1 MAYTITNSD
10 GTVTATIP
18 DTTVDTTYALTLIGR
33 NVSGYGQYFVQNTI
47 RHLENFASTVQPS
60 GTKLTGQLWYDKGD
74 TTFKV
79 WDGSQWKF
87 ATNIVVS
94 STTPS
99 NPTSGAAHFN
109 TNNDK
114 LSIYDGTAFKLA
126 SYSGEV
132 SNAYSSISSAGN
144 PSNYGTKLRNIFLTD
159 ANDIVKPVLAL
170 VYVSD
175 GSLNQGDT
183 STSSGKET
191 IMEIMSDHGSF
202 VVKDIASSSEGENIN
217 YYNELSASGGIGT
230 TINPGSNL
238 RSEYAATSVPLAE
251 RAFRADAAYVLNVG
265 GSPSGGDGA
274 SNVSASAVIHT
285 GTGYIPVSDNSFSL
299 GSSDFGFAT
308 AYAAAVFTGSSG
320 VAIGNDLGNATTR
333 FTNIYG
339 TNLDISGDV
348 TFGAG
353 TQNLGASNAPV
364 ENSFAA
370 NATITTSLTLG
381 SGSGYTLPVADG
393 VANYGLTT
401 NGSGTVS
408 FSAIPLTTTTFTAG
422 DGLIGGGTLAADRV
436 FSVGEGAFIT
446 VTADAVAVD
455 ATSTNTSGKV
465 VVRDGSGNFAGAVIT
480 GTSLTDGTATLT
492 NGGLSLGGA
501 ITGATGVT
509 ASGPIQFGTL
519 SDGTISGITFV
530 DEDNMASNSASKVPT
545 QQSVKAYADLKETNA
560 GVVTATANTNMK
572 GYVDTQINALTS
584 TVNTGTIVRTT
595 GTQTVGG
602 AKTFTDLTTFS
613 DNIIVTGNL
622 TVNGTQ
628 TQINTETLTVDDNI
642 IVLNNNEAGT
652 PSQNAGIE
660 VERGTHNNVLFRWNE
675 NNTNWEFTE
684 DGTNY
689 NVLGSASNF
698 TGTTDG
704 VNEGSNNLYFT
715 NARADAR
722 ANSAFDT
729 KLAAATTADLSESG
743 NLYYTNARADARIAA
758 ASLSSLTNVSSTAP
772 NSNQVLQWNGTAW
785 APATTAAGVTDLGD
799 LGDVNATS
807 SSGQVLTSDGSGN
820 FTFASIPGSNNYYLN
835 SVTKSGNNVVFG
847 RSGLADITFTDFGS
861 LAYSSATIP
870 TNNNQLTNGEGYT
883 TNTGTVTSVA
893 VTTAAGLDGAATVT
907 GSGTIALS
915 LDLAELTTS
924 TTNGD
929 GDYFVVVDTANAQR
943 KLTKGS
949 INLSG
954 FNNDA
959 GFVTSTGANYYL
971 DGISKSGNI
980 LTFSVNGTSNQ
991 SYTFGSLAF
1000 SNATIPTNNNQLSNG
1015 NNYITGITSGNV
1027 TSALGYTPYNN
1038 TNPSGFT
1045 SNAGDITSVN
1055 STAQNGISAGGTSG
1069 GVNVSMTGSYS
1080 GDFRVTG
1087 EISATADVVAYYS
1100 SDERLKDNVKVIE
1113 NASDKVAQLRGVEF
1127 DWNDKQTTYEGH
1139 DVGVIAQDVEKV
1151 LPELVQTRD
1160 DGYKAVKYEKIVGL
1174 LIEAIKDLQDEV
1186 KALKGE

>member
-132 SNAYSSISSAGN
+132 SNAYSSIASAGN

-159 ANDIVKPVLAL
+159 ANNIVKPVLAL

-183 STSSGKET
+183 STSVGKET
-191 IMEIMSDHGSF
+191 IMEIMSDHASF
-202 VVKDIASSSEGENIN
+202 VVKDVASSSEGENIN

-230 TINPGSNL
+230 TINPGQNL

-251 RAFRADAAYVLNVG
+251 RAYRADAAYILNVG
-265 GSPSGGDGA
+265 GSPGSDGA

-299 GSSDFGFAT
+299 GSSDYGFAT
-308 AYAAAVFTGSSG
+308 AYSAAVFTGSNG

-381 SGSGYTLPVADG
+381 SGSGYTLPVTDG
-393 VANYGLTT
+393 TANFGLITD
-401 NGSGTVS
+401 GSGSVS

-465 VVRDGSGNFAGAVIT
+465 VVRDGSGNFAAGVIT

-492 NGGLSLGGA
+492 SGGLSLGGA

-602 AKTFTDLTTFS
+602 AKTFSDLTTFS

-642 IVLNNNEAGT
+642 IVLNNNATGV

-660 VERGTHNNVLFRWNE
+660 VERGSHTNVLFRWNE

-698 TGTTDG
+698 TGDTDG
-704 VNEGSNNLYFT
+704 VNEGSSNLYFT

-758 ASLSSLTNVSSTAP
+758 ASLSSLSNVSSTAP

-807 SSGQVLTSDGSGN
+807 SNGQVLTSDGSGN
-820 FTFASIPGSNNYYLN
+820 FTFASIPGSSNYYLDGI
-835 SVTKSGNNVVFG
+835 TKSGNT
-847 RSGLADITFTDFGS
+847 LTFSVNGTTNRTYTFGS
-861 LAYSSATIP
+861 NAFSSTTIP
-870 TNNNQLTNGEGYT
+870 TNNNQLTNGAGYT
-883 TNTGTVTSVA
+883 TNVGDITGVT
-893 VTTAAGLDGAATVT
+893 AGNGLSG
-907 GSGTIALS
+907 GGSSGTPTLNFNGN
-915 LDLAELTTS
+915 DLTTS
-924 TTNGD
+924 TNDTD
-929 GDYFVVVDTANAQR
+929 GDYFVVVDTGGSDK

-949 INLSG
+949 IKLSG

-959 GFVTSTGANYYL
+959 GFVTTTGPNDNYYL
-971 DGISKSGNI
+971 NGITKVGNRLDFAVSGAS
-980 LTFSVNGTSNQ
+980 TQ
-991 SYTFGSLAF
+991 SYTFGSNAFNSNSYYLA
-1000 SNATIPTNNNQLSNG
+1000 S
-1015 NNYITGITSGNV
+1015 
-1027 TSALGYTPYNN
+1027 
-1038 TNPSGFT
+1038 NPSGYT
-1045 SNAGDITSVN
+1045 SNTGTTTASNSQNFTNKTGNISQWNNNSGYTTNVGDITSVN
-1055 STAQNGISAGGTSG
+1055 SVAQNGITAGGTSG
-1069 GVNVSMTGSYS
+1069 GVNISMSGTYS

-1100 SDERLKDNVKVIE
+1100 SDERLKDNVKVIK

>member
-74 TTFKV
+74 STFKV

-94 STTPS
+94 ATTPS

-114 LSIYDGTAFKLA
+114 LSVYDGTAWKLS

-132 SNAYSSISSAGN
+132 SNAYSSIPSAGN

-159 ANDIVKPVLAL
+159 ANGIVKPVLAL

-175 GSLNQGDT
+175 GSVNQGDT
-183 STSSGKET
+183 SSSAGKET
-191 IMEIMSDHGSF
+191 IMSIMSDHASF
-202 VVKDIASSSEGENIN
+202 VVQNIVSSTEGESIN
-217 YYNELSASGGIGT
+217 YHNELSASGGIGT
-230 TINPGSNL
+230 TINPGQNL

-251 RAFRADAAYVLNVG
+251 RAYRADAAYTLNTGSVG
-265 GSPSGGDGA
+265 SDS
-274 SNVSASAVIHT
+274 SNISASTVVHT
-285 GTGYIPVSDNSFSL
+285 GSGYVPVSDNSYSL

-353 TQNLGASNAPV
+353 TQNLGSSGAPV

-393 VANYGLTT
+393 TANFGLIT
-401 NGSGTVS
+401 NGAGAVS

-436 FSVGEGAFIT
+436 FSVGEGAYMT

-455 ATSTNTSGKV
+455 ATTTNTSGKV
-465 VVRDGSGNFAGAVIT
+465 VARDASGNFAAGQIT
-480 GTSLTDGTATLT
+480 GTKFTDGTATMQSGALV
-492 NGGLSLGGA
+492 LGGS
-501 ITGATGVT
+501 ITGATGIT
-509 ASGPIQFGTL
+509 TSGTVQFGSL
-519 SDGTISGITFV
+519 SDGTITATAFV
-530 DEDNMASNSASKVPT
+530 DEDNMASNSATLIPT

-560 GVVTATANTNMK
+560 GSVTNTANTNMK
-572 GYVDTQINALTS
+572 AYVDNQVNALNS

-595 GTQTVGG
+595 GNQSIAGQ
-602 AKTFTDLTTFS
+602 KTFSELTTFS
-613 DNIIVTGNL
+613 DNIVVTGNL

-652 PSQNAGIE
+652 PTQNAGIE
-660 VERGTHNNVLFRWNE
+660 IERGTHNNVVFRWNE
-675 NNTNWEFTE
+675 TATRWEYTE
-684 DGTNY
+684 DGSSY
-689 NVLGSASNF
+689 SGLGSA
-698 TGTTDG
+698 TTFSGNSDG
-704 VNEGSNNLYFT
+704 VAEGVSNLYYT

-729 KLAAATTADLSESG
+729 KLAAASTTNLSEG
-743 NLYYTNARADARIAA
+743 TNLYYTNGRADARIAS
-758 ASLSSLTNVSSTAP
+758 ASLSDLTNVSSTAP
-772 NSNQVLQWNGTAW
+772 SSNQVLQWNGSAW

-807 SSGQVLTSDGSGN
+807 TNGQVLTSDGSGN
-820 FTFASIPGSNNYYLN
+820 FTFSSIPGSNNYYLN
-835 SVTKSGNNVVFG
+835 AVTKSGTNVVFG
-847 RSGLADITFTDFGS
+847 RSGLADITFTEFGS
-861 LAYSSATIP
+861 LAYSSASIPTNNNQLTNGAGYTTNTGDITGVTAGTGLTGGGTSGTVTLTFNGSELTTSTNDADGDYFVVVDTGGSDKKLTKGSIKLSGFNNDAGFLTSAPNNTNYYLDGITKSGNILTFSVNGTTNQTYTFGALAFSSATIP
-870 TNNNQLTNGEGYT
+870 TNNNQLTNG
-883 TNTGTVTSVA
+883 S
-893 VTTAAGLDGAATVT
+893 
-907 GSGTIALS
+907 
-915 LDLAELTTS
+915 
-924 TTNGD
+924 
-929 GDYFVVVDTANAQR
+929 
-943 KLTKGS
+943 
-949 INLSG
+949 
-954 FNNDA
+954 
-959 GFVTSTGANYYL
+959 
-971 DGISKSGNI
+971 
-980 LTFSVNGTSNQ
+980 
-991 SYTFGSLAF
+991 
-1000 SNATIPTNNNQLSNG
+1000 
-1015 NNYITGITSGNV
+1015 NYITGISSSTV
-1027 TSALGYTPYNN
+1027 TSALGFTPYNG

-1045 SNAGDITSVN
+1045 SNSGDITAV
-1055 STAQNGISAGGTSG
+1055 TAGTGLSGGGTSG
-1069 GVNVSMTGSYS
+1069 GVTINMDGTYA

-1113 NASDKVAQLRGVEF
+1113 NASEKVAQLRGVEF

>member
-47 RHLENFASTVQPS
+47 RHLENFASTVQPA
-60 GTKLTGQLWYDKGD
+60 GTKLIGQLWYDKGD
-74 TTFKV
+74 STFKV

-87 ATNIVVS
+87 STNIVVS
-94 STTPS
+94 ATTPS

-238 RSEYAATSVPLAE
+238 RNEYAATSVPLAE

-353 TQNLGASNAPV
+353 TQNLGSGSAPV

-530 DEDNMASNSASKVPT
+530 DEDNMVSNSASKVPT
-545 QQSVKAYADLKETNA
+545 QQSVKAYADLKESNA
-560 GVVTATANTNMK
+560 GTVTATANTNMK

-602 AKTFTDLTTFS
+602 AKTFSDLTTFS

-675 NNTNWEFTE
+675 GNTNWEFTE

-729 KLAAATTADLSESG
+729 KLAAATTANLSESG

-758 ASLSSLTNVSSTAP
+758 ASLSSLSNVSSTAP
-772 NSNQVLQWNGTAW
+772 NSNQVLQWNGSAW

-807 SSGQVLTSDGSGN
+807 TNGQVLTSDGSGN
-820 FTFASIPGSNNYYLN
+820 FTFASIPGSSNYYLDG
-835 SVTKSGNNVVFG
+835 VTKSGNNVIFSVNG
-847 RSGLADITFTDFGS
+847 TSNITFSDFGS
-861 LAYSSATIP
+861 NAFSSTTIP
-870 TNNNQLTNGEGYT
+870 TNNNQLTNGAGYT
-883 TNTGTVTSVA
+883 TNTGDITGVTAGTGLSGGGSSGSV
-893 VTTAAGLDGAATVT
+893 TLTFN
-907 GSGTIALS
+907 GS
-915 LDLAELTTS
+915 ELTTS
-924 TTNGD
+924 TNDAD
-929 GDYFVVVDTANAQR
+929 GDYFVVVDTGGSDK

-959 GFVTSTGANYYL
+959 GFVTSTGPNDNYYL
-971 DGISKSGNI
+971 NSITKVGNR
-980 LTFSVNGTSNQ
+980 LDFGLAGGGSTVSH
-991 SYTFGSLAF
+991 TFGSNAFNSNSYYLA
-1000 SNATIPTNNNQLSNG
+1000 S
-1015 NNYITGITSGNV
+1015 
-1027 TSALGYTPYNN
+1027 
-1038 TNPSGFT
+1038 NPSGYTTNTGTTTASNSQNFT
-1045 SNAGDITSVN
+1045 NKTGNISQWNNDSGYTTNTGDITSVN
-1055 STAQNGISAGGTSG
+1055 SSAQNGITAGGTSG

>member
-74 TTFKV
+74 STFKV

-94 STTPS
+94 ATTPS
-99 NPTSGAAHFN
+99 NPTSGAAHFD

-114 LSIYDGTAFKLA
+114 LSIYDGTAWKLS

-132 SNAYSSISSAGN
+132 SNAYSSIASAGN

-159 ANDIVKPVLAL
+159 ANNIVKPVLAL

-191 IMEIMSDHGSF
+191 IMEIMSDHASF
-202 VVKDIASSSEGENIN
+202 VVQDIASSSEGENIN

-230 TINPGSNL
+230 TINPGQNL

-251 RAFRADAAYVLNVG
+251 RAYRADAAYILNVG
-265 GSPSGGDGA
+265 GSPGSDGA

-285 GTGYIPVSDNSFSL
+285 GTGYVPVSDNSFSL

-308 AYAAAVFTGSSG
+308 AYAAAVYTGSNG
-320 VAIGNDLGNATTR
+320 VSIGNDLGNATTR

-381 SGSGYTLPVADG
+381 SGSGYTLPVTDG
-393 VANYGLTT
+393 TANFGLVTD
-401 NGSGTVS
+401 GSGSVS

-422 DGLIGGGTLAADRV
+422 DGLIGGGTLASDRT
-436 FSVGEGAFIT
+436 FSVGEGAYMT

-465 VVRDGSGNFAGAVIT
+465 VVRDGSGNFAAGQIT
-480 GTSLTDGTATLT
+480 GTKLSDGTATLE
-492 NGGLSLGGA
+492 NGALVLGGA

-509 ASGPIQFGTL
+509 ASGTVQFGSL
-519 SDGTISGITFV
+519 SDGTITATAFV
-530 DEDNMASNSASKVPT
+530 DEDNMASNSASLIPT

-560 GVVTATANTNMK
+560 GTVTATANTNMK
-572 GYVDTQINALTS
+572 AYVDNQVTALS
-584 TVNTGTIVRTT
+584 SATIVRTS
-595 GTQTVGG
+595 GNQTIAGQ
-602 AKTFTDLTTFS
+602 KTFSDLTTFS
-613 DNIIVTGNL
+613 DNIVVTGNL

-660 VERGTHNNVLFRWNE
+660 VERGTHTNVLFRWNE
-675 NNTNWEFTE
+675 SGTRWEYTE
-684 DGTNY
+684 DGSTY
-689 NVLGSASNF
+689 VGLGSAQTFSGN
-698 TGTTDG
+698 TDG
-704 VNEGSNNLYFT
+704 VAEGSNNLYFT
-715 NARADAR
+715 NTRALAQ
-722 ANSAFDT
+722 ANVAIGT
-729 KLAAATTADLSESG
+729 NTTTNLSEG
-743 NLYYTNARADARIAA
+743 TNLYYTNSRADARISSAN
-758 ASLSSLTNVSSTAP
+758 LSDLNNVSSSAP
-772 NSNQVLQWNGTAW
+772 SANQVLQWNGSAW

-799 LGDVNATS
+799 LGDVTSTS
-807 SSGQVLTSDGSGN
+807 SNGQVLTSNGSGS
-820 FTFASIPGSNNYYLN
+820 FTFQSIPGSSNFYLDG
-835 SVTKSGNNVVFG
+835 VTKSGNNVVFSVNG
-847 RSGLADITFTDFGS
+847 SSNITFSDFGS
-861 LAYSSATIP
+861 NAFNSTTIP
-870 TNNNQLTNGEGYT
+870 SNNNQLTNGAGY
-883 TNTGTVTSVA
+883 VTSSGL
-893 VTTAAGLDGAATVT
+893 TSITAGDLVDVT
-907 GSGTIALS
+907 GSGATQTVDVDLS
-915 LDLAELTTS
+915 ELTASTS
-924 TTNGD
+924 NGD
-929 GDYFVVVDTANAQR
+929 GDYFVVLDTSNNQK
-943 KLTKGS
+943 KLAKGS
-949 INLSG
+949 INISG
-954 FNNDA
+954 FHNDSGYITGFTNSNHYLTGITKVGNRLDFAVLGQSTVSHTFGSNAFNSTTIPTNTNQLTNGANFTTNTGTTTASNSQTFTNKA
-959 GFVTSTGANYYL
+959 GAISQWTNDSGYVTSSGVTSVSGSN
-971 DGISKSGNI
+971 GISKSGSS
-980 LTFSVNGTSNQ
+980 SVSLSMSGT
-991 SYTFGSLAF
+991 YT
-1000 SNATIPTNNNQLSNG
+1000 
-1015 NNYITGITSGNV
+1015 
-1027 TSALGYTPYNN
+1027 
-1038 TNPSGFT
+1038 
-1045 SNAGDITSVN
+1045 
-1055 STAQNGISAGGTSG
+1055 
-1069 GVNVSMTGSYS
+1069 

>member
-10 GTVTATIP
+10 NTVNINIP

-33 NVSGYGQYFVQNTI
+33 NVSGYGQYFVQNSI

-60 GTKLTGQLWYDKGD
+60 GTPLTGQLWFDKGD
-74 TTFKV
+74 NTFKV
-79 WDGSQWKF
+79 YSGGQWKF

-94 STTPS
+94 STKPS
-99 NPTSGAAHFN
+99 NATSGAAHFD

-114 LSIYDGTAFKLA
+114 LSIYDGTAWKLS

-132 SNAYSSISSAGN
+132 SNAYSSIASAGN

-159 ANDIVKPVLAL
+159 SNGVVKPVLAL

-175 GSLNQGDT
+175 GSVNQGDT
-183 STSSGKET
+183 STSAGKET
-191 IMEIMSDHGSF
+191 IMSIMSDHPSF
-202 VVKDIASSSEGENIN
+202 VVQAGSYPSEGENIE

-230 TINPGSNL
+230 TINPGQNL

-251 RAFRADAAYVLNVG
+251 RAIRADAAYVLKVG
-265 GSPSGGDGA
+265 SVGNDTGA
-274 SNVSASAVIHT
+274 NISASAVVH
-285 GTGYIPVSDNSFSL
+285 
-299 GSSDFGFAT
+299 
-308 AYAAAVFTGSSG
+308 TGSSYNPTSSG
-320 VAIGNDLGNATTR
+320 QSLGDNNIGFETAYSAAFYSGASKIPITNNLGTPSLR
-333 FTNIYG
+333 FTDIYG

-353 TQNLGASNAPV
+353 SQNLGNVSAPV

-370 NATITTSLTLG
+370 NATVTTSFTLG
-381 SGSGYTLPVADG
+381 SGSGYTLPVTDG
-393 VANYGLTT
+393 SPNFALVTD
-401 NGSGTVS
+401 GSGSVS

-465 VVRDGSGNFAGAVIT
+465 VVRDGSGNFAAGVIT

-492 NGGLSLGGA
+492 SGGLSLGGA

-602 AKTFTDLTTFS
+602 AKTFSDLTTFS

-642 IVLNNNEAGT
+642 IVLNNNATGV

-660 VERGTHNNVLFRWNE
+660 VERGSHTNVLFRWNE

-698 TGTTDG
+698 TGDTDG
-704 VNEGSNNLYFT
+704 VNEGSSNLYFT

-758 ASLSSLTNVSSTAP
+758 ASLSSLSNVSSTAP

-807 SSGQVLTSDGSGN
+807 SNGQVLTSDGSGN
-820 FTFASIPGSNNYYLN
+820 FTFASIPGSSNYYLDGI
-835 SVTKSGNNVVFG
+835 TKSGNT
-847 RSGLADITFTDFGS
+847 LTFSVNGTTNRTYTFGS
-861 LAYSSATIP
+861 NAFSSTTIP
-870 TNNNQLTNGEGYT
+870 TNNNQLTNGAGYT
-883 TNTGTVTSVA
+883 TNVGDITGVT
-893 VTTAAGLDGAATVT
+893 AGNGLSG
-907 GSGTIALS
+907 GGSSGTPTLNFNGN
-915 LDLAELTTS
+915 DLTTS
-924 TTNGD
+924 TNDTD
-929 GDYFVVVDTANAQR
+929 GDYFVVVDTGGSDK

-949 INLSG
+949 IKLSG

-959 GFVTSTGANYYL
+959 GFVTTTGPNDNYYL
-971 DGISKSGNI
+971 NGITKSGNT
-980 LTFSVNGTSNQ
+980 LTFAVTGASNQ
-991 SYTFGSLAF
+991 TYTFGSNAFNSNSYYLA
-1000 SNATIPTNNNQLSNG
+1000 S
-1015 NNYITGITSGNV
+1015 
-1027 TSALGYTPYNN
+1027 
-1038 TNPSGFT
+1038 NPSGYT
-1045 SNAGDITSVN
+1045 SNTGTTTASNSQNFTNKTGNISQWNNNSGYTTNVGDITSVN
-1055 STAQNGISAGGTSG
+1055 SVAQNGITAGGTSG
-1069 GVNVSMTGSYS
+1069 GVNISMSGTYS

>member
-60 GTKLTGQLWYDKGD
+60 GTKLIGQLWYDKGD
-74 TTFKV
+74 STFKV

-114 LSIYDGTAFKLA
+114 LSVYDGTAWKLS

-159 ANDIVKPVLAL
+159 SNDIVKPVLAL

-183 STSSGKET
+183 STSAGKET
-191 IMEIMSDHGSF
+191 IMEIMSDHASF

-230 TINPGSNL
+230 TINPGQNL

-251 RAFRADAAYVLNVG
+251 RAYRADAAYTLNTGSVG
-265 GSPSGGDGA
+265 SDSA
-274 SNVSASAVIHT
+274 NISASAVVHT
-285 GTGYIPVSDNSFSL
+285 GSGYVPVSDNSFSL

-308 AYAAAVFTGSSG
+308 AYASAVFVGSSG

-381 SGSGYTLPVADG
+381 SGSGYTLPVSDG
-393 VANYGLTT
+393 NANEGLITD
-401 NGSGTVS
+401 GSGSVS
-408 FSAIPLTTTTFTAG
+408 FGAIPLTSTTFTAG

-436 FSVGEGAFIT
+436 FSVGEGAYMT

-455 ATSTNTSGKV
+455 ATSTNSSGKV
-465 VVRDGSGNFAGAVIT
+465 VVRDGSGNFAASIIT

-501 ITGATGVT
+501 ITGATGIT
-509 ASGPIQFGTL
+509 SSGTVQFGSL
-519 SDGTISGITFV
+519 SDGTITATAFV
-530 DEDNMASNSASKVPT
+530 DEDNMVSNSATLIPT

-560 GVVTATANTNMK
+560 GTVTATANTNMK
-572 GYVDTQINALTS
+572 AYVDNQI
-584 TVNTGTIVRTT
+584 TGLSSSTIVRTS
-595 GTQTVGG
+595 GNQTIAGQ
-602 AKTFTDLTTFS
+602 KTFSDLTTFS
-613 DNIIVTGNL
+613 DNIVVTGNL

-660 VERGTHNNVLFRWNE
+660 VERGTHTNVLFRWNE
-675 NNTNWEFTE
+675 GSTRWEYTE
-684 DGTNY
+684 DGSSYTG
-689 NVLGSASNF
+689 LGSAANF
-698 TGTTDG
+698 TGNTDG
-704 VNEGSNNLYFT
+704 VAEGVTNQYFTNARADARIAAANTDSLSEGSSNLYFT

-722 ANSAFDT
+722 ADVRIG
-729 KLAAATTADLSESG
+729 LANLS
-743 NLYYTNARADARIAA
+743 D
-758 ASLSSLTNVSSTAP
+758 LTNVSTNAP
-772 NSNQVLQWNGTAW
+772 SANQVLQWNGSAW

-799 LGDVNATS
+799 LGDVNSTS
-807 SSGQVLTSDGSGN
+807 TNGQVLTSNGSGS
-820 FTFASIPGSNNYYLN
+820 FTFQSIPGSSNFYLDGI
-835 SVTKSGNNVVFG
+835 TKSGNELIFSVNG
-847 RSGLADITFTDFGS
+847 ATNQSYTFGS
-861 LAYSSATIP
+861 NAFNSTTIP
-870 TNNNQLTNGEGYT
+870 SNNNQLTNGAGY
-883 TNTGTVTSVA
+883 VTSSGL
-893 VTTAAGLDGAATVT
+893 TSITAGNLVDVT
-907 GSGTIALS
+907 GSGATQTADVDLS
-915 LDLAELTTS
+915 ELSAS

-929 GDYFVVVDTANAQR
+929 GDYFVVVDTSNNQK

-949 INLSG
+949 INISG
-954 FNNDA
+954 FNNDS
-959 GFVTSTGANYYL
+959 GFITSFTNSNHYLTGITKVGNRLDFAVSGQTTVQYTFGSNAFNSTTIPTNTNQLTNGANFTSNTGTTTASNSQTFTNKGGAISQWTNDSGYVTSSGVTSVSGSN
-971 DGISKSGNI
+971 GISKSGSS
-980 LTFSVNGTSNQ
+980 SVSLSMSGT
-991 SYTFGSLAF
+991 YT
-1000 SNATIPTNNNQLSNG
+1000 
-1015 NNYITGITSGNV
+1015 
-1027 TSALGYTPYNN
+1027 
-1038 TNPSGFT
+1038 
-1045 SNAGDITSVN
+1045 
-1055 STAQNGISAGGTSG
+1055 
-1069 GVNVSMTGSYS
+1069 

>member
-74 TTFKV
+74 STFKV

-94 STTPS
+94 ATTPS

-114 LSIYDGTAFKLA
+114 LSVYDGTAWKLS

-132 SNAYSSISSAGN
+132 SNAYSSIPSAGN

-159 ANDIVKPVLAL
+159 ANGIVKPVLAL

-175 GSLNQGDT
+175 GSVNQGDT
-183 STSSGKET
+183 SSSAGKET
-191 IMEIMSDHGSF
+191 IMSIMSDHASF
-202 VVKDIASSSEGENIN
+202 VVQNIVSSTEGESIN
-217 YYNELSASGGIGT
+217 YHNELSASGGIGT
-230 TINPGSNL
+230 TINPGQNL

-251 RAFRADAAYVLNVG
+251 RAYRADAAYTLNTGSVG
-265 GSPSGGDGA
+265 SDS
-274 SNVSASAVIHT
+274 SNISASTVVHT
-285 GTGYIPVSDNSFSL
+285 GSGYVPVSDNSYSL

-353 TQNLGASNAPV
+353 TQNLGSSGAPV

-393 VANYGLTT
+393 TANFGLIT
-401 NGSGTVS
+401 NGAGAVS

-436 FSVGEGAFIT
+436 FSVGEGAYMT

-455 ATSTNTSGKV
+455 ATTTNTSGKV
-465 VVRDGSGNFAGAVIT
+465 VARDASGNFAAGQIT
-480 GTSLTDGTATLT
+480 GTKFTDGTATMQSGALV
-492 NGGLSLGGA
+492 LGGS
-501 ITGATGVT
+501 ITGATGIT
-509 ASGPIQFGTL
+509 TSGTVQFGSL
-519 SDGTISGITFV
+519 SDGVITATAFV
-530 DEDNMASNSASKVPT
+530 DEDNMASNSATLIPT

-560 GVVTATANTNMK
+560 GSVTNTANTNMK
-572 GYVDTQINALTS
+572 AYVDNQVNALSS

-595 GTQTVGG
+595 GNQSIAGQ
-602 AKTFTDLTTFS
+602 KTFSELTTFS
-613 DNIIVTGNL
+613 DNIVVTGNL

-642 IVLNNNEAGT
+642 IVLNNNEAGV

-660 VERGTHNNVLFRWNE
+660 VERGTHTNVVFRWNE
-675 NNTNWEFTE
+675 NATRWEYTE
-684 DGTNY
+684 DGSSY
-689 NVLGSASNF
+689 SGLGSA
-698 TGTTDG
+698 TTFSGNSDG
-704 VNEGSNNLYFT
+704 VAEGVSNLYYT

-729 KLAAATTADLSESG
+729 KLAAASTTNLSEG
-743 NLYYTNARADARIAA
+743 TNLYYTNGRVDARIAS
-758 ASLSSLTNVSSTAP
+758 ASLSDLTNVSSTAP
-772 NSNQVLQWNGTAW
+772 SSNQVLQWNGSAW

-807 SSGQVLTSDGSGN
+807 TNGQVLTSDGSGN
-820 FTFASIPGSNNYYLN
+820 FTFSSIPGSNNYYLN
-835 SVTKSGNNVVFG
+835 AVTKSGTNVVFG
-847 RSGLADITFTDFGS
+847 RSGLADITFTEFGS

-870 TNNNQLTNGEGYT
+870 TNNNQLTNGAGYT

-893 VTTAAGLDGAATVT
+893 VTTNTGLDGGATVT

-915 LDLAELTTS
+915 LDLSELSAS
-924 TTNGD
+924 TTDGD
-929 GDYFVVVDTANAQR
+929 GDYFIVVDTANAQR

-959 GFVTSTGANYYL
+959 GFITSAPSNTNYYL
-971 DGISKSGNI
+971 DGISKSGNT
-980 LTFSVNGTSNQ
+980 LTFSVNGTTNRSFA
-991 SYTFGSLAF
+991 FGSNAF
-1000 SNATIPTNNNQLSNG
+1000 TSYVDPTAQGYTTNTGTTTASNSQNFTNKTGNISQWTNDSGYLTSGDGVGVSSVATGNGLSG
-1015 NNYITGITSGNV
+1015 TITS
-1027 TSALGYTPYNN
+1027 T
-1038 TNPSGFT
+1038 
-1045 SNAGDITSVN
+1045 
-1055 STAQNGISAGGTSG
+1055 GTLTMS
-1069 GVNVSMTGSYS
+1069 GSYS

-1100 SDERLKDNVKVIE
+1100 SDERLKDNVKLIE
-1113 NASDKVAQLRGVEF
+1113 NASEKVAQLRGVEF